1 MMLVKKEFEKKLAN
15 AEKQLKFHIDKKT
28 NLINQLK
35 NTSEYKVRLRLKEKI
50 LEQKNLIDIWVSDIK
65 NIEKQLKT
73 SQN

>member
-1 MMLVKKEFEKKLAN
+1 MLVKKEFEKKLAN